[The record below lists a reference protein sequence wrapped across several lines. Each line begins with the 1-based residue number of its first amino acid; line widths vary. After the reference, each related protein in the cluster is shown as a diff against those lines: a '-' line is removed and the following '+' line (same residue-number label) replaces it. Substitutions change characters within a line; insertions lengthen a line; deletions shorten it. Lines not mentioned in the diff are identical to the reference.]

1 MMTSPLRVRR
11 FGAVSTIALG
21 VGLCLAVTPALAQST
36 PPAPADA
43 PAAAQPDIGPTG
55 DIVVTAQFREQ
66 RLQDAPLAI
75 TAVSGATLEAR
86 GQTSI
91 ADIGA
96 QAPNVTLRQA
106 PATYGPAV
114 VAYIRGGGQR
124 DTSFALEPGVGL
136 YIDDVY
142 LPTMHGSLLD
152 LIDLDR
158 VEILRGP
165 QGTLAGQTSIGG
177 AIKLY
182 SKKPDG
188 NGGGYVQA
196 TYGSYNRVELR
207 GAANFTILPDQNTH
221 KTNTAVHK

>member
-1 MMTSPLRVRR
+1 MRMPKFAGRART
-11 FGAVSTIALG
+11 VSLLSLATG
-21 VGLCLAVTPALAQST
+21 LAVAAAAPANAQQT
-36 PPAPADA
+36 AEPVVPPASETSD
-43 PAAAQPDIGPTG
+43 
-55 DIVVTAQFREQ
+55 DIVVTAQFRAQ
-66 RLQDAPLAI
+66 KLQDAPLAI
-75 TAVSGATLEAR
+75 TALTGEMLEAR

-91 ADIGA
+91 ADVGD

-114 VAYIRGGGQR
+114 VAYIRGVGQR

-142 LPTMHGSLLD
+142 LPTLHGSLLD

-165 QGTLAGQTSIGG
+165 QGTLAGQNSIGG

-207 GAANFTILPDQNTH
+207 GAANFTVVPDQLFARISG
-221 KTNTAVHK
+221 TAVH